1 MKTNIRPYPTPVWP
15 LAPGRFLKQ
24 AESTMVNKSTRHEAL
39 FGDVMVY
46 LKMLDVSDVTN
57 PGGHQLYSIHA
68 LFCHL
73 SHAPT
78 PALCRE
84 VCFRI
89 ALLSE
94 WTTFQFQSCQ
104 AVMASPVSNHPGLE
118 L

>member
-1 MKTNIRPYPTPVWP
+1 
-15 LAPGRFLKQ
+15 
-24 AESTMVNKSTRHEAL
+24 MVNKSTRREAL

-94 WTTFQFQSCQ
+94 WTTFQSCQ
-104 AVMASPVSNHPGLE
+104 AVMASLVSNHPGLE

>member
-1 MKTNIRPYPTPVWP
+1 
-15 LAPGRFLKQ
+15 
-24 AESTMVNKSTRHEAL
+24 MVNKSTRREAS
-39 FGDVMVY
+39 FGDVMVN

-73 SHAPT
+73 SHAPI

-94 WTTFQFQSCQ
+94 WTTFQSCQ